1 MRWSKLGLA
10 FAPCK
15 SNAVDKLDWHDL
27 RPIILLDIDGVINM
41 FGRLG
46 PTQQHIPPGIPVQY
60 PPQIHASIAR
70 LAKLGQLIWCS
81 TWLQLANF
89 GLHSDLGLPELPLIE
104 PLADNPKAI
113 LWKLN
118 SVAKHLA
125 EWQKPIIWIEDGF
138 RPQVH
143 SWAQQRSQQGRFT
156 QLIDVRETG
165 LIPQVV
171 DQLEQTLARFA
182 A

>member
-1 MRWSKLGLA
+1 MDLA
-10 FAPCK
+10 FAHYK
-15 SNAVDKLDWHDL
+15 SNGVAKLNWHDQ
-27 RPIILLDIDGVINM
+27 RPLILLDIDGVINM

-46 PTQQHIPPGIPVQY
+46 REQQQIPPGIPVQY

-70 LAKLGQLIWCS
+70 LAKIGQLIWCS
-81 TWLQLANF
+81 TWLQLANT

-104 PLADNPKAI
+104 PLPENPTAI

-125 EWQKPIIWIEDGF
+125 DWQTPIFWIEDGF

-143 SWAQQRSQQGRFT
+143 TWAQQRSKQGRFT

-165 LIPQVV
+165 LVPQVV
-171 DQLEQTLARFA
+171 DQLERTLAHFA
-182 A
+182 V